1 MDIIRKYKIHKL
13 LNNILLEKEIDLLNE
28 IFYYFPFKKTNYKKI
43 HLIFNDLIEK
53 NLSKE
58 NNKKIL
64 FHLDMMEISY
74 YKPSNQYYFSDSG
87 ENVLIVNGNY
97 NSIDYI
103 DSDYKKIYKFNK
115 KLLKKYFRLEIE
127 NYEHTY

>member
-13 LNNILLEKEIDLLNE
+13 FNN
-28 IFYYFPFKKTNYKKI
+28 
-43 HLIFNDLIEK
+43 LIEK